1 MEKVVEEAELRVKMA
16 QLRDVP
22 LPTSNTS
29 SQGGSSSGLGMS
41 SNWCSDSKKRKG
53 NPIEKAFNNN
63 LREQLD
69 GEIARMFYTGGLS
82 FQFSR
87 NPHYVNAFRIAC
99 SKTLPGYQPPGY
111 NMLRTTLLQK
121 EKNNIE
127 ECLQPMKR
135 AINCEGECK
144 DKFFM
149 ANLLIESIR
158 EIGPQNVVQ
167 VVTDNAPVCKAA
179 GHIVEA
185 KFKHIFW
192 TPCVVHTLNLALKNI
207 CSPVPRNPEVYEQC
221 SWISTISSDAWFIK
235 NFIMN
240 HNMRLSMYNDH
251 CKLKLLSV
259 AETRF
264 ASTIVMLR
272 RFKQVKQGL
281 EQMVISEQWDI
292 YKEDD
297 VVKART
303 VKEKILDECFWEDI
317 DYILNFTSPIYEM
330 LRLSD
335 TDMPCLHLIYEWW
348 DSMIEKVKTIIYR
361 KERKQLN
368 EESMFFNVVHEI
380 LVDRWTKSSTPLH
393 CFAHSLNP
401 KYYCKEWLDMAH
413 NRCPPHKD
421 IEITRERKQCI
432 ERFFSNEVERR
443 AVNEEYAS
451 FSACIE
457 DFSGMDSMK
466 DRGFMAPVKWWVIH
480 GASTPKLQTI
490 ALKLLGH
497 PSSSSCCERN
507 WSTYNFIHSIK
518 RNKITPERAEDLVFV
533 HSNLR
538 LLSRKRPE
546 YKEGETHMWDVG
558 GDAFDSMD
566 LENAGVLEIANL
578 SLDEPDLEGI
588 IFTHDE

>member
-1 MEKVVEEAELRVKMA
+1 MNSVGNSSSDGNASNNNGEHEENDNTPLWKYVKKLDKDDGESSGRSGKRVKMA

-29 SQGGSSSGLGMS
+29 SQGGSSSGLGVS
-41 SNWCSDSKKRKG
+41 SNWYGTTSSDPKKRKA
-53 NPIEKAFNNN
+53 NPIEKAFINN
-63 LREQLD
+63 LREQLN
-69 GEIARMFYTGGLS
+69 GEIARMFYTSSVS
-82 FQFSR
+82 FQFAR
-87 NPHYVNAFRIAC
+87 NPHYVNVFRIAC
-99 SKTLPGYQPPGY
+99 NKTLSGYHPPGY

-135 AINCEGECK
+135 AWQSKGISVCSDGWSDAQRRPLINFIAVCESGPMFLKAINCEGECK

-149 ANLLIESIR
+149 ANLLIESIQ

-192 TPCVVHTLNLALKNI
+192 TSCVVHTINLALKNI
-207 CSPVPRNPEVYEQC
+207 CSPVPRHPEVYEQC

-264 ASTIVMLR
+264 ASTIVMLK

-297 VVKART
+297 VVKTRKG
-303 VKEKILDECFWEDI
+303 KEKILDECFWEDI

-330 LRLSD
+330 FR
-335 TDMPCLHLIYEWW
+335 
-348 DSMIEKVKTIIYR
+348 
-361 KERKQLN
+361 
-368 EESMFFNVVHEI
+368 
-380 LVDRWTKSSTPLH
+380 
-393 CFAHSLNP
+393 
-401 KYYCKEWLDMAH
+401 YYCKEWLDMAP
-413 NRCPPHKD
+413 NRCAPHRD
-421 IEITRERKQCI
+421 IEITRERKKCI
-432 ERFFSNEVERR
+432 ERFFPNKVERR
-443 AVNEEYAS
+443 TVNEEYAS
-451 FSACIE
+451 FWACIE

-518 RNKITPERAEDLVFV
+518 RNKITPERAED
-533 HSNLR
+533 
-538 LLSRKRPE
+538 
-546 YKEGETHMWDVG
+546 
-558 GDAFDSMD
+558 
-566 LENAGVLEIANL
+566 
-578 SLDEPDLEGI
+578 
-588 IFTHDE
+588 